1 LGLAMRG
8 LASSASASIAPT
20 TSLVPWEDQHTVG
33 KAQKLAYQQKGNNIA
48 ASGRCDCVVR
58 ISRQFP
64 FCLIA

>member
-1 LGLAMRG
+1 MGFGDERACVLCQRVHCPDNLAG
-8 LASSASASIAPT
+8 A
-20 TSLVPWEDQHTVG
+20 WEDQRTVG

-64 FCLIA
+64 FCPIA